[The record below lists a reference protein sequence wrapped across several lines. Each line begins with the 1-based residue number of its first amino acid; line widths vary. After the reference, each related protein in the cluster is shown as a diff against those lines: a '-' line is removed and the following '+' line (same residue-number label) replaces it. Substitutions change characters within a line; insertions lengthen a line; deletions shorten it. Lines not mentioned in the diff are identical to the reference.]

1 MPGIKRVAV
10 GLIALA
16 MLTGSA
22 AGASPAAGFYPPA
35 KGHAGAV
42 AGKGWSGGPPRMTA
56 PHSADTEALPRD
68 QPGGVCDHGDN
79 AMIC

>member
-1 MPGIKRVAV
+1 MPGIKRAAA

-16 MLTGSA
+16 ILTGSA
-22 AGASPAAGFYPPA
+22 ASASPAAGFSPPA

-42 AGKGWSGGPPRMTA
+42 AGKGWGGGLPRMTA
-56 PHSADTEALPRD
+56 PHVGDTETLPRD